1 MLFVIKRLIGQ
12 LIAPLPLV
20 TLTFL
25 LGWLIAFFARYRLL
39 GRLLQL
45 FAAILFLAFSVG
57 GFEHFLYR
65 LEQVYPPFEPTPEQC
80 GQLSGAEIVVL
91 GQGLE
96 PDSNLPVRF
105 RDNDAFRNR
114 MLEAARIARRVPG
127 SRLLVSM
134 AGTAAPAD
142 KQAALAEYASLFSIE
157 PERMVMIGDG
167 IDTESEA
174 RLALAAA
181 QSSNV
186 IVVTSAS
193 HLPRA
198 MPLFDRAAHTH
209 TNAFRFIAAPADF
222 QARKQYPTYSWSR
235 LPLPD
240 SDYCKHTDRLFH
252 ETCGGIFEK
261 LRRALSTSC
270 YPPPASS
277 GQH

>member
-1 MLFVIKRLIGQ
+1 M
-12 LIAPLPLV
+12 
-20 TLTFL
+20 
-25 LGWLIAFFARYRLL
+25 
-39 GRLLQL
+39 
-45 FAAILFLAFSVG
+45 G

-80 GQLSGAEIVVL
+80 DKLSGAEIIVL

-96 PDSNLPVRF
+96 PDSTLPVRF

-114 MLEAARIARRVPG
+114 MFEAARVARRVPG
-127 SRLLVSM
+127 RRLLVSM

-174 RLALAAA
+174 RLALATA

-198 MPLFDRAAHTH
+198 MPLFNRAAH

-222 QARKQYPTYSWSR
+222 QDRTPYPAYSWAR

-252 ETCGGIFEK
+252 ETWGGIFEK
-261 LRRALSTSC
+261 LRSALSPSC
-270 YPPPASS
+270 CPPPQSRP
-277 GQH
+277 H